1 MAFKRQT
8 QCGMLSGD
16 MPSLSTLFGDRLIA
30 VMPREGGRLAS
41 PTLPG
46 ASAALAAAAL
56 ARHAPARIAL
66 AVTPGPA
73 DHERVYA
80 DLCAL
85 GRDSGVTP
93 ETFPP
98 AAADDAESTGT
109 RARVI
114 AALAARAARA
124 LPLRAMPPDRC
135 PTVIVTSLP
144 ALIQPAPAPEALA
157 EASLSLQVGVRYV
170 FDDVVAR
177 LVAAG
182 YERRADVD
190 APGRLAVRGGL
201 LDIWPPAAPAP
212 WRAEFFDTELE
223 SLRTFDPA
231 TQCSTGHGTAV
242 WLPPCSE
249 SAMPTVQLVDLLPP
263 RCAVLWLDHE
273 RIRTGTLFPPDG
285 VRDPLSWD
293 ALQARVAAR
302 SPACQ
307 LYSGDPP
314 PPQTPALALEIAALP
329 GLAELGAEE
338 AHHPELLMQARQR
351 LLADFSRRAEAGD
364 TVLLFADT
372 PGTCELL
379 ARELGPAT
387 RVQIRRA
394 PLSGG
399 FALPGL
405 TVAAQP
411 DLYAVRKQSLRRAPA
426 AAARGGRV
434 ENAADLEPGDLV
446 VHVDHGIGR
455 FRGSTEIEVDG
466 QRSEVFTIEYA
477 EGAKLHVPVTHAHL
491 LSRYVG
497 VAGHRAKLHRLGG
510 RRWTRE
516 KADAERAVADLAA
529 SLLDTQARRQVVEGL
544 AFNAEP
550 PWLHEFEA
558 SFPYQETDDQVKVI
572 EEVKRDMASPRP
584 MDRLICGDAGYGKT
598 EIAMRAAFIAVMN
611 GRQVAVLVPTTVL
624 AEQHYETFTDR
635 MSAYPVK
642 IAVLSRFQ
650 SHSAHTRILTDAR
663 HGRLDIVIGTHA
675 LLGSSVA
682 FQNLGLLII
691 DEEQRFGVTHKE
703 KLKQVRQ
710 VVDVLTLS
718 ATPIPRTLY
727 MSMTG
732 ARDMSL
738 LQTPPRERV
747 AVETRVARDSDT
759 VLRSAIRQ
767 ELNRGGQIYVLYNR
781 VMTIGLMQRRLEN
794 LVPEARIAMAHGQ
807 MPAQALARVMR
818 RFEAGEIDVLLCT
831 TIVESGLDIP
841 RANTMLIHRADRFGI
856 ADLYQLR
863 GRVGR
868 SSQKGF
874 AWLLL
879 PEYGHVDEDAR
890 QRIAALQKH
899 SGLGAGFNLALRDLE
914 IRGAGNL
921 LGAAQSGHI
930 AAIGFGLYCQ
940 LLRRTIARLK
950 GEAPPLL
957 VDVDL
962 DLDFIDLSPGSVDPE
977 SAACL
982 PYAYVEDEAHRM
994 ILHRRLAETI
1004 SIKELNALRRE
1015 LADRYGRPPAA
1026 VLRLLRLTELRVLAA
1041 QKALGRIETR
1051 EQKIYFY
1058 KLRERAPLLVR
1069 GRLPV
1074 LKGKDATQ
1082 RLDALFHALKE
1093 L

>member
-1 MAFKRQT
+1 MI
-8 QCGMLSGD
+8 
-16 MPSLSTLFGDRLIA
+16 SLSQLFG
-30 VMPREGGRLAS
+30 ERLAQAL
-41 PTLPG
+41 PRGAARLAAPALPG
-46 ASAALAAAAL
+46 ASAALTAAAL
-56 ARHAPARIAL
+56 ARRAPQRLAL
-66 AVTPGPA
+66 AVTAGPA
-73 DHERVYA
+73 DLERVYG

-93 ETFPP
+93 AFFPQQM
-98 AAADDAESTGT
+98 DEDAEAAGARLRVVRMLGETG
-109 RARVI
+109 AKECHD
-114 AALAARAARA
+114 A
-124 LPLRAMPPDRC
+124 
-135 PTVIVTSLP
+135 TVIVTSVQ
-144 ALIQPAPAPEALA
+144 ALLQPAPSPDA
-157 EASLSLQVGVRYV
+157 
-170 FDDVVAR
+170 VAR
-177 LVAAG
+177 ASVTLHVGQAYGFDALVAQLVSAG
-182 YERRADVD
+182 YERAAEVD

-201 LDIWPPAAPAP
+201 LDVWPPAAPVP
-212 WRAEFFDTELE
+212 WRAEFFGAELE

-231 TQCSTGHGTAV
+231 TQCSIDKGEQV

-249 SAMPTVQLVDLLPP
+249 EALAKVTLLDLLP
-263 RCAVLWLDHE
+263 ASAAILLLEHD
-273 RIRTGTLFPPDG
+273 RIREGSARAWED
-285 VRDPLSWD
+285 VEHAID
-293 ALQARVAAR
+293 ARQPWL
-302 SPACQ
+302 Q
-307 LYSGDPP
+307 LYCGDPP
-314 PPQTPALALEIAALP
+314 PAALAALPLELAALP
-329 GLAELGAEE
+329 GLAEFGAGE
-338 AHHPELLMQARQR
+338 AHHPELLAGARHR
-351 LLADFSRRAEAGD
+351 LLADFERRAAGGE
-364 TVLLFADT
+364 TVIVCADT
-372 PGTCELL
+372 AGTCELL
-379 ARELGPAT
+379 ARELGAET
-387 RVQIRRA
+387 RVLVRRA
-394 PLSGG
+394 SLSGG
-399 FALPGL
+399 FTTPGL

-411 DLYAVRKQSLRRAPA
+411 DLYAIRKQALRRPSAAP
-426 AAARGGRV
+426 AAARGGRI

-455 FRGSTEIEVDG
+455 FLGSTEVEVDG
-466 QRSEVFTIEYA
+466 TRAEVFTIEYA
-477 EGAKLHVPVTHAHL
+477 EGAKLHVPVSHAHL

-497 VAGHRAKLHRLGG
+497 VAGHKAKLHRLGG

-529 SLLDTQARRQVVEGL
+529 SLLDTQARRQVAAGL
-544 AFNAEP
+544 SCDPEP
-550 PWLHEFEA
+550 PWMNAFEA
-558 SFPYQETDDQVKVI
+558 GFPYQETEDQVKVI
-572 EEVKRDMASPRP
+572 ADVKRDMAAPRP

-635 MSAYPVK
+635 MSAYPVR
-642 IAVLSRFQ
+642 IEVISRFQ
-650 SHSAHTRILTDAR
+650 THAKRKRILSAAR
-663 HGRLDIVIGTHA
+663 NGHVDIVIGTHA
-675 LLGSSVA
+675 LLAEGVS

-703 KLKQVRQ
+703 RLKQVRQ
-710 VVDVLTLS
+710 AVDVLTLS

-747 AVETRVARDSDT
+747 AVETKVARDTDT
-759 VLRSAIRQ
+759 VIRNAIRQ
-767 ELNRGGQIYVLYNR
+767 ELNRGGQVYFLYNR
-781 VMTIGLMQRRLEN
+781 VITIGLMERRLER
-794 LVPEARIAMAHGQ
+794 LVPEARIALAHGQ
-807 MPAQALARVMR
+807 MPSNTLARIMR
-818 RFEAGEIDVLLCT
+818 EFESGEIDVLLCT

-841 RANTMLIHRADRFGI
+841 RANTMLVHRADRFGI

-950 GEAPPLL
+950 GETPPLL

-962 DLDFIDLSPGSVDPE
+962 ALDFLDFSPGAIDPDR
-977 SAACL
+977 SACL
-982 PYAYVEDEAHRM
+982 PYAYIEDEAHRM
-994 ILHRRLAETI
+994 ILHRRIAEAVTL
-1004 SIKELNALRRE
+1004 KELRTLRGE
-1015 LADRYGRPPAA
+1015 LADRYGKPPAA
-1026 VLRLLRLTELRVLAA
+1026 VLRLLRLAELRVLAA
-1041 QKALGRIETR
+1041 QKGLGRIETR
-1051 EQKIYFY
+1051 ENKIYLY
-1058 KLRERAPLLVR
+1058 KQRDRTPLLVK
-1069 GRLPV
+1069 GHLPA
-1074 LKGKDATQ
+1074 LKGKDAEQ
-1082 RLDALFHALKE
+1082 RLTALTQMLQT

>member
-1 MAFKRQT
+1 V
-8 QCGMLSGD
+8 S
-16 MPSLSTLFGDRLIA
+16 SLSQLFAERLTHA
-30 VMPREGGRLAS
+30 LPRGAERLAA
-41 PTLPG
+41 PALPG
-46 ASAALAAAAL
+46 ASSALAASAL
-56 ARHAPARIAL
+56 AHRAPARLAL
-66 AVTPGPA
+66 AVTAGPA
-73 DHERVYA
+73 ELERVYG

-93 ETFPP
+93 LQFPQQM
-98 AAADDAESTGT
+98 ADDPETSGARLRVLRSLSAQRAEP
-109 RARVI
+109 AV
-114 AALAARAARA
+114 
-124 LPLRAMPPDRC
+124 
-135 PTVIVTSLP
+135 VVTSLQ
-144 ALIQPAPAPEALA
+144 ALLQPVPDPDAVDRASVTLKVGGRYAFDALVN
-157 EASLSLQVGVRYV
+157 Q
-170 FDDVVAR
+170 
-177 LVAAG
+177 LVTAG
-182 YERRADVD
+182 YERVADVD

-201 LDIWPPAAPAP
+201 LDVWPPAAPVP
-212 WRAEFFDTELE
+212 WRAEFFGDELE

-231 TQCSTGHGTAV
+231 TQCSVEKGESV

-249 SAMPTVQLVDLLPP
+249 RALPTVHVSDLLPP
-263 RCAVLWLDHE
+263 HAAVLWLDHD
-273 RIRTGTLFPPDG
+273 RIRAGTLFPPEG
-285 VRDPLSWD
+285 VRNPPSWEQLAERIASREPWLQLFCGDP
-293 ALQARVAAR
+293 
-302 SPACQ
+302 SPAH
-307 LYSGDPP
+307 
-314 PPQTPALALEIAALP
+314 TPALELDLAALP
-329 GLAELGAEE
+329 GLLELGADE
-338 AHHPELLMQARQR
+338 AHHPELLAGARKR
-351 LLADFSRRAEAGD
+351 LLGDFERRAEAGE
-364 TVLLFADT
+364 TVIVCADT
-372 PGTCELL
+372 AGTCELL
-379 ARELGPAT
+379 ARELGAAS
-387 RVQIRRA
+387 RVQIRRVS
-394 PLSGG
+394 LSGG
-399 FALPGL
+399 FSLPGL

-411 DLYAVRKQSLRRAPA
+411 DLYAVRKQALRRPPAA

-455 FRGSTEIEVDG
+455 FLGSTEIEVDG
-466 QRSEVFTIEYA
+466 QRSEVFTVEYA
-477 EGAKLHVPVTHAHL
+477 EGAKLHVPVAHAHL

-497 VAGHRAKLHRLGG
+497 VAGHRVKLHRLGG

-544 AFNAEP
+544 AFNPEP
-550 PWLHEFEA
+550 QWLHEFEA
-558 SFPYQETDDQVKVI
+558 AFPYQETADQVKVI
-572 EEVKRDMASPRP
+572 EEVKRDMASQRP

-624 AEQHYETFTDR
+624 AEQHYETFADR
-635 MSAYPVK
+635 MAAYPVR
-642 IAVLSRFQ
+642 IEVVSRF
-650 SHSAHTRILTDAR
+650 HTPAQRKRILSDVR
-663 HGRLDIVIGTHA
+663 NGHVDIVIGTHA
-675 LLGSSVA
+675 LLGDDVS
-682 FQNLGLLII
+682 FKNLGLLII

-747 AVETRVARDSDT
+747 AVETKVARDADT
-759 VLRSAIRQ
+759 VIRTAIRL
-767 ELNRGGQIYVLYNR
+767 ELNRGGQVYFLYNR
-781 VMTIGLMQRRLEN
+781 VVTIGLMARRLEE
-794 LVPEARIAMAHGQ
+794 LVPEARVAVAHGQ
-807 MPAQALARVMR
+807 MPSNALARIMR
-818 RFEAGEIDVLLCT
+818 EFESGEIDVLLCT

-962 DLDFIDLSPGSVDPE
+962 ALDFLDLSPGAVDPE
-977 SAACL
+977 HSACL

-994 ILHRRLAETI
+994 ILHRRMAEAVCAA
-1004 SIKELNALRRE
+1004 EVRALRDE
-1015 LADRYGRPPAA
+1015 VADRYGKPPAA
-1026 VLRLLRLTELRVLAA
+1026 VQRLLRLAELRVAAA
-1041 QKALGRIETR
+1041 QQKLGRIETR
-1051 EQKIYFY
+1051 EDKIYFY
-1058 KLRERAPLLVR
+1058 RSRERSPLLVK
-1069 GRLPV
+1069 GRLPA
-1074 LKGKDATQ
+1074 LKGHDAEQ
-1082 RLDALFHALKE
+1082 KLASVFRALQALPPA
-1093 L
+1093 